1 MKRIA
6 VKIGSNVLTRKDG
19 TLDITRM
26 SALVDQVADLHR
38 QGMEIVLISS
48 GAVASGRSEIK
59 AGKKLDP
66 VSARQLYSAVGQAKL
81 INRYY
86 ELFREHGMT
95 CGQVLT
101 TKENF
106 GSRTHYL
113 NQKHCMEV
121 MLENKVI
128 PIVNEND
135 TISVTELMFTDNDE
149 LSGLIA
155 TMMGMDALVILSN
168 IDGIYN
174 GNPSDPDSSVI
185 REIECGKTD
194 LSEYVQ
200 TSKSSFGRGGML
212 TKCHIAQKVADE
224 GIAVIIANGKKVM
237 LENKVIPIVN
247 ENDTISVTEL
257 MFTDNDELSGLIA
270 TMMGMDALVILSN
283 IDGIYNGNP
292 SDPDSSVIREI
303 ECGKTDLSEYVQT
316 SKSSFGRGGMLTKC
330 HIAQKVA
337 DEGIAVIIANGKK
350 DNILPMLLAVDSDTV
365 CTRFIPASKPVS
377 SVKKWIAHSEGF
389 AKGEIHIN
397 KGAEKALTAP
407 KATSVLLVGVTRIE
421 GDFEKDDIVKIMNEE
436 GVQIGVG
443 CTAYDSEEARKQIG
457 QRDLKPLIH
466 YDYLYLD

>member
-1 MKRIA
+1 MKRNTLNNGQLPIIDWQFNRIA

-26 SALVDQVADLHR
+26 SALVDQVAELHR
-38 QGMEIVLISS
+38 KGVEVILISS

-113 NQKHCMEV
+113 NQKHCIEV

-155 TMMGMDALVILSN
+155 TMMGMDALIILSN

-174 GNPSDPDSSVI
+174 GNPSDPSSTVI
-185 REIECGKTD
+185 REIDGSKED

-212 TKCHIAQKVADE
+212 TKCSIAQKVADE
-224 GIAVIIANGKKVM
+224 GITVIIC
-237 LENKVIPIVN
+237 LLY
-247 ENDTISVTEL
+247 TS
-257 MFTDNDELSGLIA
+257 
-270 TMMGMDALVILSN
+270 
-283 IDGIYNGNP
+283 P
-292 SDPDSSVIREI
+292 SP
-303 ECGKTDLSEYVQT
+303 
-316 SKSSFGRGGMLTKC
+316 
-330 HIAQKVA
+330 
-337 DEGIAVIIANGKK
+337 
-350 DNILPMLLAVDSDTV
+350 
-365 CTRFIPASKPVS
+365 
-377 SVKKWIAHSEGF
+377 
-389 AKGEIHIN
+389 
-397 KGAEKALTAP
+397 
-407 KATSVLLVGVTRIE
+407 
-421 GDFEKDDIVKIMNEE
+421 
-436 GVQIGVG
+436 
-443 CTAYDSEEARKQIG
+443 
-457 QRDLKPLIH
+457 RDCS
-466 YDYLYLD
+466 